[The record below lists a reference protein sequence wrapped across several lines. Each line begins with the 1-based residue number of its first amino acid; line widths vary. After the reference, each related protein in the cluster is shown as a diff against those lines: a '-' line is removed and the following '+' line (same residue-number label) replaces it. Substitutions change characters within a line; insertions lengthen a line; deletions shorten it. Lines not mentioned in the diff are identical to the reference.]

1 MRKAYKVF
9 VVIAAIILLLSTYF
23 FVTNYVYVNP
33 SKQTL
38 TVMVATSLEYPM
50 AKVQADFEKL
60 HPNVDVEIQGHGSI
74 QAIRQVTELG
84 MKADVLMVADYS
96 LIPTMMYSTKMPN
109 SDESY
114 ADFYVC
120 FATNSLVLAY
130 TNQSRYASEINS
142 ENWYSILS
150 QPDVKIGMA
159 NPELDSLGYR
169 TLAAIQLAQDYYNSS
184 DLFHNLITSN
194 FNPPIDSV
202 PDGSNYT
209 IVIPIVQQ
217 PVGDKITLTA
227 SEVDIIAL
235 LQTGNL
241 DYGFIYLS
249 NAKQYGLNYVELPNE
264 INLGSS
270 QYQDNYERVYFA
282 FDHQRFETVNLD
294 RSAQTIYYGL
304 TIPNN
309 APNPQ
314 LAAEFVQFIL
324 TGGGATDFASSYQP
338 VFSPSYTDNL
348 HALPENLQ
356 LQVQQEP

>member
-1 MRKAYKVF
+1 
-9 VVIAAIILLLSTYF
+9 
-23 FVTNYVYVNP
+23 
-33 SKQTL
+33 
-38 TVMVATSLEYPM
+38 
-50 AKVQADFEKL
+50 
-60 HPNVDVEIQGHGSI
+60 
-74 QAIRQVTELG
+74 
-84 MKADVLMVADYS
+84 
-96 LIPTMMYSTKMPN
+96 
-109 SDESY
+109 
-114 ADFYVC
+114 
-120 FATNSLVLAY
+120 
-130 TNQSRYASEINS
+130 
-142 ENWYSILS
+142 
-150 QPDVKIGMA
+150 MA

>member
-1 MRKAYKVF
+1 MVA
-9 VVIAAIILLLSTYF
+9 TYF
-23 FVTNYVYVNP
+23 FVENDVLNLS

-38 TVMVATSLEYPM
+38 TILCATSLEYPLN
-50 AKVQADFEKL
+50 KVDADFMAAN
-60 HPNVDVEIQGHGSI
+60 PDVNVEMEGHGSI

-114 ADFYVC
+114 ADYYVR

-130 TNQSRYASEINS
+130 TNQSRYAREINS

-169 TLAAIQLAQDYYNSS
+169 TLATIQLAQDYYNSS

-194 FNPPIDSV
+194 FDPPIDSV

-209 IVIPIVQQ
+209 IIIPVVQQ

-249 NAKQYGLNYVELPNE
+249 NALQYGFNYVGLPNE

-270 QYQDNYERVYFA
+270 QYQDNYERVYFSY
-282 FDHQRFETVNLD
+282 DHQRFETVNLD
-294 RSAQTIYYGL
+294 RTAQTIYYAL

-324 TGGGATDFASSYQP
+324 TGEGATDFANSYQP
-338 VFSPSYTDNL
+338 IFHPSYTDNL
-348 HALPENLQ
+348 HVLPESLQ